1 MSTVRLAADAEVAGR
16 ADGTSPA
23 GTRLLRRCL
32 REPRMV
38 LGLSLT
44 GLILLLII
52 LGPLLAPH
60 AQSAIVD
67 APYAHSSGKAL
78 LGTDY
83 LGEDVLSRV
92 LEGGQH
98 IVWISFVGTLIG
110 VVAGSAVGMTAAYS
124 GGVIDELLMRAMDV
138 LRAFPPLVLI
148 LLLVSMVKGSL
159 GLLPLI
165 VAIAWLPQVARVAYG
180 AAREVVGREFVES
193 AETLGAPRS
202 RIVRREILP
211 NVMTPL
217 MVEFGIRL
225 TWSIGIVT
233 AMSFLGVGL
242 QPPTADWGLMI
253 KENYQGLSQQPWG
266 VVVPVVCVAIF
277 TFGTNLM
284 TEGYARTVAG
294 IAPRVRR
301 RAEDPAPAAA
311 REGEVRT

>member
-1 MSTVRLAADAEVAGR
+1 MSTAELTPDAVPVTG
-16 ADGTSPA
+16 DGQPPA

-38 LGLSLT
+38 LGLVLT

-52 LGPLLAPH
+52 VGPLLAPH
-60 AQSAIVD
+60 AQSAIID
-67 APYAHSSGKAL
+67 APYAHASGRAP

-92 LEGGQH
+92 LLGGRH
-98 IVWISFVGTLIG
+98 VVWISFVGTLIG

-124 GGVIDELLMRAMDV
+124 GGVVDEVLMRAMDV

-165 VAIAWLPQVARVAYG
+165 VAVAWLPQVARVAYG

-294 IAPRVRR
+294 ISPRE
-301 RAEDPAPAAA
+301 A
-311 REGEVRT
+311 T